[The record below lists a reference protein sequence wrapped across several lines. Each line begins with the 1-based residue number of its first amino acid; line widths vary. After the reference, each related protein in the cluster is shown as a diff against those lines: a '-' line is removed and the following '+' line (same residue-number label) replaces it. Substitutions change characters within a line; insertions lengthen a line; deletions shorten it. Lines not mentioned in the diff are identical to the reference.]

1 MNEIRENNR
10 LNLVLKSVFWSLAI
24 ILGFIQTRSGRY
36 LMWFDGPSYLDI
48 ADNYLKGNWGAAINA
63 CWSPLYSWVLGIAL
77 YIFKPSP
84 YWELYLVKS
93 VNFAIYFFAL
103 ISFDFFLN
111 HIIEYSKNS
120 ENKKEEINNILKK
133 PDWVWISL
141 GYTIFIWSSIVWILV
156 HRDSP
161 DMLVAALVYLAT
173 AFVIRIAINP
183 LDRSNYVV
191 LGIILG
197 LSYLAKSFMLPLGV
211 VYIIST
217 IHISKRI
224 SLKSSMSRVSIT
236 ALLMLLIA
244 LPFITAISLQKQ
256 RFTIGDAGKLNYA
269 WYVSPVTDDHYWQGS
284 TETGTPAHSTRKINK
299 EPEIIEFATPISGS
313 YPAWYD
319 PSYWSDGIKPKFVL
333 KNQIDIVRQN
343 LKYIVKLFLAFFLLF
358 FFVLAS
364 INKECTVGFLKNII
378 HNWRFFLTPVAGLIS
393 FILFTNL
400 TVIIEP
406 WVAFQTRYIAPFVLM
421 LFVFVLISVDVN
433 GSLSRKILSGM
444 VILTVILANTALLF
458 QPSFKRRT
466 IEYPV
471 KNIRNYHWKVAD
483 NLGKMGVKAGDKVA
497 VVGLEDEE
505 LYWARLAKVK
515 IVAVISYDY
524 YSSSRRRQ
532 AIALN
537 VLKNAGVKAVIIP
550 SLPVWVSVSDV
561 KKLGSDWY
569 KIGDTKTCIYKFK
582 SPN

>member
-93 VNFAIYFFAL
+93 VNFAIYLFAL

-191 LGIILG
+191 LGFILG

-224 SLKSSMSRVSIT
+224 SLKSSLSRVSIS

-284 TETGTPAHSTRKINK
+284 PETGTPAHSTRKINK

-515 IVAVISYDY
+515 IVAAISYDY

>member
-1 MNEIRENNR
+1 MNKVRGNNH
-10 LNLVLKSVFWSLAI
+10 LNLVLKSVFWALAI
-24 ILGFIQTRSGRY
+24 IFGFIQTRSGRY

-48 ADNYLKGNWGAAINA
+48 ADNYLKGDWGAAINA
-63 CWSPLYSWVLGIAL
+63 CWSPLYSWILGIAL

-93 VNFAIYFFAL
+93 VNFAIYLVAL
-103 ISFDFFLN
+103 LSFDFFLN
-111 HIIEYSKNS
+111 HIIAYSENIQ
-120 ENKKEEINNILKK
+120 NKKEGINNILKK

-161 DMLVAALVYLAT
+161 DMLVAAFVYLAT
-173 AFVIRIAINP
+173 AFVIRITMNP
-183 LDRSNYVV
+183 LNWSNYVV
-191 LGIILG
+191 LGCILG
-197 LSYLAKSFMLPLGV
+197 LSYLAKSFMLPLGF

-217 IHISKRI
+217 IHISNRI
-224 SLKSSMSRVSIT
+224 SLRSSLSRVSIS
-236 ALLMLLIA
+236 ALLMLMIA

-256 RFTIGDAGKLNYA
+256 RFTIGDAGKLSYA
-269 WYVSPVTDDHYWQGS
+269 WYVSPITDDHYWQGS
-284 TETGTPAHSTRKINK
+284 QETGTPAHSTRKINN

-333 KNQIDIVRQN
+333 KNQIDIIKQN

-364 INKECTVGFLKNII
+364 ISKECTIGFLKNII
-378 HNWRFFLTPVAGLIS
+378 HNWRFFLTPAAGLIS
-393 FILFTNL
+393 FILFTDL
-400 TVIIEP
+400 TVIDEP

-433 GSLSRKILSGM
+433 GSLSKKILSGM
-444 VILTVILANTALLF
+444 VIVTVILANTALLF

-471 KNIRNYHWKVAD
+471 KNIRNYHWKIAD
-483 NLGKMGVKAGDKVA
+483 NLRRMGIKAGDKVA
-497 VVGLEDEE
+497 VLGLEDEE
-505 LYWARLAKVK
+505 LYWARLANVK
-515 IVAVISYDY
+515 IVAAISYDY
-524 YSSSRRRQ
+524 YSSNRRRQ
-532 AIALN
+532 DIALN
-537 VLKNAGVKAVIIP
+537 VLKNAGVNAVIIP
-550 SLPVWVSVSDV
+550 SLPDWVSVPDV
-561 KKLGSDWY
+561 KKLDSDWY

-582 SPN
+582 SLN